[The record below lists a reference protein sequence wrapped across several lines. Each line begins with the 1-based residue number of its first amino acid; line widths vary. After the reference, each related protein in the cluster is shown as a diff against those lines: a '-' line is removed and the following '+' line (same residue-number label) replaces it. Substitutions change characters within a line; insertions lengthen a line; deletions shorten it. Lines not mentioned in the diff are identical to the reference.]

1 MAIRRA
7 VPDAWWRAPL
17 FRGKDAEPAAVE
29 KKKRVHFSDEETEG
43 QGAPPFAGVSQC
55 DLM

>member
-7 VPDAWWRAPL
+7 VPDVWWRAPL
-17 FRGKDAEPAAVE
+17 FRGKDAEPALW